1 MLDLINNMMM
11 GFDVAL
17 SPSALLACFIGVTLG
32 TFLGILPGIGPL
44 AGISLLL
51 PLTFTQTP
59 VDAIVMLAG
68 IYYGAMYGSS
78 TAAIL
83 LHIPGTVAAAVVCI
97 DGYPMARQG
106 RAGVALAITTFAS
119 FIGGCFAIILMMV
132 FALPL
137 TTIASSFGSVEYFSM
152 TVLALVA
159 ASTMS
164 PGSPIKGVAMVVVG
178 LLLGM
183 VGTDVNSGYA
193 RYTFGVAELLDGVN
207 LVVLAMGMFGVA
219 EVFHS
224 FAQQRSD
231 PKGVGKVDLSWRALM
246 PTRQDWKDST
256 MPTVRGTMI
265 GSGIGIL
272 PGTGAAIA
280 SFIAY
285 AVERRVSKTPER
297 FGKGAIEGIVAPEAA
312 NNAATQASFIPTMS
326 LGIPGSVVMALMLGA
341 LLIHGVQPGPLL
353 LNRHPELFW
362 GLVASFW
369 IGNVML
375 LVLNLPLIGL
385 WVRLLTIPYHILYP
399 GILFF
404 ICIGAYASNNNVF
417 DVYLVIF
424 FGVLGY
430 LMRIL
435 QLPAAPALLGLVLGP
450 LMEEH
455 FRRALLLSRGDATV
469 FVTQPISGAML
480 ALTVLMLVL
489 TIRSFFRNRRS
500 VEAAVRAARKIP
512 PQG

>member
-219 EVFHS
+219 EVFH
-224 FAQQRSD
+224 
-231 PKGVGKVDLSWRALM
+231 L
-246 PTRQDWKDST
+246 
-256 MPTVRGTMI
+256 RG
-265 GSGIGIL
+265 GIL
-272 PGTGAAIA
+272 KYLEEVPEQESLWRGECFVFDERVSVTHGLERGEARLCRACRRPLTPEERA
-280 SFIAY
+280 SPLHVEGISCVHCHGERADDDRARY
-285 AVERRVSKTPER
+285 AERQRQVELAERR
-297 FGKGAIEGIVAPEAA
+297 GAGPHV
-312 NNAATQASFIPTMS
+312 
-326 LGIPGSVVMALMLGA
+326 GR
-341 LLIHGVQPGPLL
+341 QP
-353 LNRHPELFW
+353 
-362 GLVASFW
+362 
-369 IGNVML
+369 
-375 LVLNLPLIGL
+375 
-385 WVRLLTIPYHILYP
+385 
-399 GILFF
+399 
-404 ICIGAYASNNNVF
+404 
-417 DVYLVIF
+417 
-424 FGVLGY
+424 
-430 LMRIL
+430 
-435 QLPAAPALLGLVLGP
+435 
-450 LMEEH
+450 
-455 FRRALLLSRGDATV
+455 
-469 FVTQPISGAML
+469 
-480 ALTVLMLVL
+480 
-489 TIRSFFRNRRS
+489 
-500 VEAAVRAARKIP
+500 
-512 PQG
+512 